1 MGFQEVAHLLP
12 LRPVLAVSF
21 ALLALAS
28 QFVPAARFPMHAS
41 IFFAILATLGWR
53 QGWPST
59 LTSAPGSGA
68 SPVLGFAWLVEASLA
83 ALFLVIALTL
93 TLGRGRGASAS
104 LLLSLPILLTGAGS
118 RLGWWPDALPW
129 PDAPWP
135 PLALPGTVFLGGG
148 LLLFLAATGCFA
160 LQDPVSTPSPVSP
173 SEASTPAP
181 RIMLRVGHAPDDDAG
196 WTGEEADDHQAQE
209 AVASVGPSWSP
220 LRRRSLKRHRHRR
233 AARNGR

>member
-1 MGFQEVAHLLP
+1 MDFLEVAHLLP

-41 IFFAILATLGWR
+41 MFFAILATLGWR

-59 LTSAPGSGA
+59 LTNVPGSGA

-93 TLGRGRGASAS
+93 TLGRGRGAAVS
-104 LLLSLPILLTGAGS
+104 LLLSLPILLTGAGA

-135 PLALPGTVFLGGG
+135 SLALPGTVFLGGG
-148 LLLFLAATGCFA
+148 LLLFLGATGCFA
-160 LQDPVSTPSPVSP
+160 LQDPVSTPWSASPP
-173 SEASTPAP
+173 EAPTPAP
-181 RIMLRVGHAPDDDAG
+181 RIILGMGHAPDDDPG
-196 WTGEEADDHQAQE
+196 WTGEDADPHHTQQ
-209 AVASVGPSWSP
+209 AVASLGPSWSP
-220 LRRRSLKRHRHRR
+220 LRKRSLKRHRHRR
-233 AARNGR
+233 AARNSR